1 LAIITIANHTTA
13 IGLIGNFI
21 RSYLA
26 MVVWLVLIFINERS
40 LIHRVM
46 IFLVYLEL
54 NPVERIIENIN
65 HSVMVVKAIMLCMS
79 LKQIL
84 FFPMWEFSI

>member
-1 LAIITIANHTTA
+1 
-13 IGLIGNFI
+13 
-21 RSYLA
+21 
-26 MVVWLVLIFINERS
+26 MK
-40 LIHRVM
+40 
-46 IFLVYLEL
+46 FLVYLEL

-84 FFPMWEFSI
+84 FFSQCGNFPYNNIAAFYTGSCLSA

>member
-1 LAIITIANHTTA
+1 
-13 IGLIGNFI
+13 
-21 RSYLA
+21 

-65 HSVMVVKAIMLCMS
+65 HSVMAVKVIMLCMS
-79 LKQIL
+79 VKQIL

>member
-1 LAIITIANHTTA
+1 
-13 IGLIGNFI
+13 
-21 RSYLA
+21 
-26 MVVWLVLIFINERS
+26 
-40 LIHRVM
+40 M